1 MEELIKTMVS
11 KVEKDEIVGY
21 LTAYCTKGV
30 ADDYQIITSARVAS
44 SFPSPYRLYVPLLGR
59 LFHTIAQGHPEPE
72 KLIQRIIMEAHK
84 EFKEALQAESKQ
96 SSEFN
101 VVGKLDE

>member
-11 KVEKDEIVGY
+11 KVDKDEIVGY
-21 LTAYCTKGV
+21 LTAYCTKGL
-30 ADDYQIITSARVAS
+30 ADDYQITTSARVTS

-84 EFKEALQAESKQ
+84 EFKEALKNESKQ
-96 SSEFN
+96 SGEFT
-101 VVGKLDE
+101 VVGKLEK

>member
-1 MEELIKTMVS
+1 VEKLIKTMVS
-11 KVEKDEIVGY
+11 KVDKDEIVGY
-21 LTAYCTKGV
+21 LTAYCTKGL
-30 ADDYQIITSARVAS
+30 ADDYQIVTSARVAS
-44 SFPSPYRLYVPLLGR
+44 SFPSPYRLYVPLLGK

-84 EFKEALQAESKQ
+84 EFKEALKNESNQ

-101 VVGKLDE
+101 VVGKLQD

>member
-21 LTAYCTKGV
+21 LASYCTKGL
-30 ADDYQIITSARVAS
+30 ADDYQITTSAKVAS
-44 SFPSPYRLYVPLLGR
+44 SFPSPYRLYVPLLGK

-72 KLIQRIIMEAHK
+72 NLIQRIIMEAHK
-84 EFKEALQAESKQ
+84 EFKEALEAERKEGG
-96 SSEFN
+96 EFT
-101 VVGKLDE
+101 VVGDL

>member
-1 MEELIKTMVS
+1 MEELIRNMVS
-11 KVEKDEIVGY
+11 KVDKDEVVGY
-21 LTAYCTKGV
+21 LVSYCTKGL

-44 SFPSPYRLYVPLLGR
+44 SFSSPYRLYVPLLGR

-84 EFKEALQAESKQ
+84 EFKEALESESKE
-96 SSEFN
+96 SGEFN
-101 VVGKLDE
+101 VVGKL